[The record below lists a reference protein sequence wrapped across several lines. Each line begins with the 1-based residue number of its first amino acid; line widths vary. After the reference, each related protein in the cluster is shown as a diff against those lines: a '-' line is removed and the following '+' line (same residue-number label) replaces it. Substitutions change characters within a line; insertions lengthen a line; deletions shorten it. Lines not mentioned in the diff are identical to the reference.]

1 MPNSSQTPATAKPY
15 EHDFEYLNQE
25 LEWID
30 LRIKRVLLSQ
40 QSVQKKLK
48 KKLIDSTEKEASLL
62 AKETELRTLID
73 NRVSQTTGLRFFE
86 VCETYKLNEI
96 ESKLLLLCIC
106 INLSTEHEK
115 EFMLLDE
122 LYGEVTI
129 AALFIFLELPYDQR
143 FESRKCLTKHSPLIA
158 NDLLSINF
166 ISRFNNNKDLFRAS
180 LEVNNQIFHHIIGC
194 EDSFEDFEEYSSL
207 EMPKAKMENL
217 VLHPE
222 HKSKIETLINN
233 REEFLE
239 RRKEWGFEDI
249 ITYGKGTF
257 ILFSGKPGTGKTMTA
272 HAIASATNKKVL
284 NIDIP
289 TLVQKNEADRI
300 LPSLFKMA
308 RLRNAILFFDE
319 CELFFSCRHAGKG
332 LLSMLLTEMERF
344 DGIAIMATN
353 TPSHIDEAVNRRLM
367 LKLHFTAPNA
377 DEREAIWKQL
387 IPSQT
392 PLADDVNFYE
402 LAQRFEL
409 TGGYIKNAVLM
420 AISASIQEK
429 APHISQQHLLQG
441 AEQQI
446 ENTFSG
452 EAVIKPKVKISDVVL
467 APKTQKQVHMLI
479 QAVQKRRMVLEDW
492 GLSEKLSY
500 GNGIVGMLYGPPGV
514 GKTYTA
520 EAIAHSLS
528 RPLLIASPCELLSKW
543 VGESE
548 KEMSLLFDKAKR
560 LNAVLF
566 FDEADTFLTAREKQ
580 PNHQISLSNL
590 LLSKLERH
598 EGVVLLAT
606 NRADKLDFALAR
618 RIQYK
623 IPFTYPRAEER
634 EIIWNNFFSTK
645 IPLADDV
652 DVCDLAHTFTLSG
665 AEIKNIILRCA
676 FQAACEDTPITQRML
691 IRESRSEEKL
701 HVKNLVVPTKK
712 FAQA

>member
-1 MPNSSQTPATAKPY
+1 MPNSSQTPSTSKPY

-25 LEWID
+25 LEWIGI
-30 LRIKRVLLSQ
+30 RIKRILLLQ

-48 KKLIDSTEKEASLL
+48 KKLIDSSEKEAHLL
-62 AKETELRTLID
+62 TKEIALRSLID
-73 NRVSQTTGLRFFE
+73 NRVSQSTRLHFFE
-86 VCETYKLNEI
+86 VCDTYHLNEI
-96 ESKLLLLCIC
+96 ESQLLLLCIC

-115 EFMLLDE
+115 EFLLLDE
-122 LYGEVTI
+122 MYGEVTI
-129 AALFIFLELPYDQR
+129 AALFIFLDLPYDKR
-143 FESRKCLTKHSPLIA
+143 FESRKFLTKNSALIA

-166 ISRFNNNKDLFRAS
+166 MSRFNNNKDLLRAG
-180 LEVNNQIFHHIIGC
+180 LEVNNQIFHYIIGS

-207 EMPKAKMENL
+207 EMPKAKMEHL
-217 VLHPE
+217 VLHPT
-222 HKSKIETLINN
+222 HKIKIETLIHN
-233 REEFLE
+233 REEFLQ
-239 RRKEWGFEDI
+239 RRKDWGFEDV

-272 HAIASATNKKVL
+272 HAIASATNKKIL

-289 TLVQKNEADRI
+289 TLLQKSEAERI

-353 TPSHIDEAVNRRLM
+353 TPSYIDEAVNRRLM
-367 LKLHFTAPNA
+367 LKLHFTQPNA
-377 DEREAIWKQL
+377 EEREAIWKQL
-387 IPSQT
+387 IPPQT
-392 PLADDVNFYE
+392 PLAKDVNFYE

-429 APHISQQHLLQG
+429 SPHISQHHLLQG

-446 ENTFSG
+446 ENTFSD
-452 EAVIKPKVKISDVVL
+452 EAVIKPKVKISDIIL
-467 APKTQKQVHMLI
+467 PPKTKKQVHMLI

-492 GLSEKLSY
+492 GLSENLSY
-500 GNGIVGMLYGPPGV
+500 GNGIVGLLYGPPGV

-528 RPLLIASPCELLSKW
+528 RPLLIASPSELLSKW

-548 KEMSLLFDKAKR
+548 KEMSHLFDKAKH

-566 FDEADTFLTAREKQ
+566 FDEADTFLTARENQ

-598 EGVVLLAT
+598 EGVVILAT
-606 NRADKLDFALAR
+606 NRANNLDRALAR

-623 IPFTYPRAEER
+623 IPFAYPRAEER
-634 EIIWNNFFSTK
+634 EAIWNNFFRSK
-645 IPLADDV
+645 IPLAEDV
-652 DVCDLAHTFTLSG
+652 DVSMLAHSFTLSG
-665 AEIKNIILRCA
+665 ADIKNIILRCA
-676 FQAACEDTPITQRML
+676 FQAACGDTLITQRML
-691 IRESRSEEKL
+691 IRESRFEEENR
-701 HVKNLVVPTKK
+701 VTDLVAFTNTC
-712 FAQA
+712 ALA